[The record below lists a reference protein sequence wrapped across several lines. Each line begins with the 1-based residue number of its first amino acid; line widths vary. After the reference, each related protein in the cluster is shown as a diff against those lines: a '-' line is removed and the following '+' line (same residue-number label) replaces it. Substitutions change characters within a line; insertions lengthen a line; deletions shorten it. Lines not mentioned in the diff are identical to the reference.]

1 MWSTTR
7 KIHADLNVNPENLS
21 ESRNR
26 TVFGAAVQRSVDA
39 LRREYQDLKD
49 LKENILGPSIKTP
62 VPEKQP
68 NAASRPT
75 RQKQVV
81 VGTDGEEYT
90 INDVLNLQSEAINL
104 RGLVSRLQAMDV
116 PVGPQVSREQYD
128 ALIGDIDG
136 LKAVIAGLEAER
148 DDLCSALQEAKFMN
162 LKLDEKRREWQETE
176 DKLLQRIEELKHE
189 VDTRAEVVD
198 SRASAASQLRS
209 QLSELEKRYDAL
221 VFTVKELGEQKTSLI
236 DGLREKQCQL
246 ELVISKLQ
254 IVEEQMGRKD
264 AMLASYQKSIS
275 GASTMEKENQQLKKD
290 LEEAKSNAR
299 RVKQDYDQLKLTQ
312 TTPMPSDRHAKPSM
326 VLGPSPRERAD
337 ITREQ
342 AVDIKL
348 GPRTEEVIA
357 SEVKIRELEKD
368 LASKEERLRE
378 LSAQQ
383 NTTHTALKDLTAA
396 YTSLL
401 QVHEKV
407 LANVKVR
414 MGTIDFNNLQLELD
428 QVKKTAQLMGLDF
441 EATLEKQAEAQGKVI
456 QLSGELETHQ
466 SELAAANERNAQL
479 QAELQLLQR
488 GKDVMLDRMAR
499 KRDVVGAQPDDDEA
513 NEDLNPWIKG
523 RVARRLVVGW
533 FSSKHKTV
541 ECVVLFQPAH
551 LGFVDFKGEF
561 PVNPKPK
568 PKNQI
573 KYSDILAVNYGP
585 QARATAM

>member
-1 MWSTTR
+1 MWSR
-7 KIHADLNVNPENLS
+7 KIQADLNPENLS

-49 LKENILGPSIKTP
+49 LKENILGTSTKPP
-62 VPEKQP
+62 APE
-68 NAASRPT
+68 SRPQ

-90 INDVLNLQSEAINL
+90 INDVLNLQSEVINL

-128 ALIGDIDG
+128 ALIRDIDG
-136 LKAVIAGLEAER
+136 LKAVIVGLEAER
-148 DDLCSALQEAKFMN
+148 DDLCNSLQEAKFMN
-162 LKLDEKRREWQETE
+162 LKLDEKRRETQETE
-176 DKLLQRIEELKHE
+176 DKLLQRIEELKYE

-209 QLSELEKRYDAL
+209 QLTELQKRYDAL

-264 AMLASYQKSIS
+264 AMLASHQKSIS
-275 GASTMEKENQQLKKD
+275 GASAMEKENQQLKKD

-299 RVKQDYDQLKLTQ
+299 RVKQEFDQLKLTKA
-312 TTPMPSDRHAKPSM
+312 TPLPS
-326 VLGPSPRERAD
+326 LGPTPRERPD

-342 AVDIKL
+342 AVDIKMHPKE
-348 GPRTEEVIA
+348 GEIA
-357 SEVKIRELEKD
+357 ASAEMKIRELEKD
-368 LASKEERLRE
+368 SAAKEERIRE
-378 LSAQQ
+378 LSTQQ
-383 NTTHTALKDLTAA
+383 NTTHTAMKDLTAA
-396 YTSLL
+396 YASLL

-414 MGTIDFNNLQLELD
+414 MGSIDFDKLQLELD

-441 EATLEKQAEAQGKVI
+441 EATLEKQAEAQGKVL

-466 SELAAANERNAQL
+466 SELAAANARNAQL
-479 QAELQLLQR
+479 QAELELVQR
-488 GKDVMLDRMAR
+488 GKDVMLDRMFR

-513 NEDLNPWIKG
+513 NEALNPWIKG

-533 FSSKHKTV
+533 FSSMHKTV
-541 ECVVLFQPAH
+541 ECVVIFQPAH
-551 LGFVDFKGEF
+551 LGFVDFRGEF
-561 PVNPKPK
+561 PVNPRPK

-573 KYSDILAVNYGP
+573 KYADILAVNYGP
-585 QARATAM
+585 QARASAM